1 MARREVRREA
11 VPVVESPAVSCP
23 EPVQV
28 PAPLVEGGN
37 MISAKAPSVVI
48 IRILKGVCIFQDRC
62 KTRRIPIDSTKPV
75 KIQITQ

>member
-1 MARREVRREA
+1 
-11 VPVVESPAVSCP
+11 
-23 EPVQV
+23 
-28 PAPLVEGGN
+28 